1 MNCKKVDLKNLNL
14 NNLNEK
20 SFRDGKSANEMS
32 FLQWESAGLRPGDL
46 WVEGEDLT
54 QGLYQP
60 RTQIPLPQA
69 LQ

>member
-1 MNCKKVDLKNLNL
+1 MKKVSEIEN
-14 NNLNEK
+14 
-20 SFRDGKSANEMS
+20 FKSAIKKMS
-32 FLQWESAGLRPGDL
+32 LLQWESAGLWPGDL

-69 LQ
+69 LQWKTGRRT